1 MIFVSVGTNETRF
14 DRMVEAVS
22 TLPDGEQ
29 LLVQY
34 GSSTIT
40 EGAGEWRDF
49 LSFEEMEQAM
59 RAADVVICH
68 AGAGSILLAQRC
80 GHRPIVMARLGELGE
95 AVDDHQLIMARRL
108 DASGVVTLVADAAE
122 LREAVAAA
130 SLPAGDGGRGDDDET
145 ARLAADVAA
154 SLAVF
159 AAPRRRRSLLGRAAR
174 TGS

>member
-22 TLPDGEQ
+22 ALPPGSD
-29 LLVQY
+29 LFVQY
-34 GSSTIT
+34 GSSLIT
-40 EGAGEWRDF
+40 DGEGEWRDF

-59 RAADVVICH
+59 RAADVVVCH
-68 AGAGSILLAQRC
+68 AGAGSILLARRC

-108 DASGVVTLVADAAE
+108 DASGVVKLVSDAAE

-130 SLPAGDGGRGDDDET
+130 SLPGGDVSDDTET
-145 ARLAADVAA
+145 ARLAADVRAA
-154 SLAVF
+154 LDSF
-159 AAPRRRRSLLGRAAR
+159 AAPRRRRRSIRRRAAR
-174 TGS
+174 AGA

>member
-14 DRMVEAVS
+14 DRMVEAVV
-22 TLPDGEQ
+22 TLPEGSD

-40 EGAGEWRDF
+40 QGDGEWREF

-59 RAADVVICH
+59 RAADVVVCH
-68 AGAGSILLAQRC
+68 AGAGSILLARRC

-108 DASGVVTLVADAAE
+108 HASGVVNLVSDAEE
-122 LREAVAAA
+122 LRAAVAAA
-130 SLPAGDGGRGDDDET
+130 SVPGGDAGDDTET
-145 ARLAADVAA
+145 ARLAADVRAA
-154 SLAVF
+154 LDGF
-159 AAPRRRRSLLGRAAR
+159 AAPRRRRSLRRRAAR
-174 TGS
+174 AGV